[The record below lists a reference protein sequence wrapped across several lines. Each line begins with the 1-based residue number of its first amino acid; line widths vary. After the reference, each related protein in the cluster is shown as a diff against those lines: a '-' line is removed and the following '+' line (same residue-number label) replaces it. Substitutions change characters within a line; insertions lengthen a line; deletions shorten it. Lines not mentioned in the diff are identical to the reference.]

1 MVGDPWVGVNTCATE
16 DRRWGDPSCGLWT
29 QSRYS
34 SLNEDMQIHLRG
46 SSERLS
52 VNAWKT
58 LSTLAG
64 TE

>member
-1 MVGDPWVGVNTCATE
+1 MGVNTCATE
-16 DRRWGDPSCGLWT
+16 DRQWGEPSFGLWT
-29 QSRYS
+29 QSHYS
-34 SLNEDMQIHLRG
+34 SLNEDTQIHLRG